1 MQLAKVIG
9 TVVATIK
16 DPSLKGLKIMMI
28 QPLTDDLNPSGG
40 PIAAIDT
47 VQAGPNDLVHWIAAR
62 EASLALPEPFAPVD
76 AAITG
81 IVDQVNQENVGI
93 KNKAEIFN
101 QNNQSSQNKRSEK

>member
-16 DPSLKGLKIMMI
+16 DQALTGLKILLI
-28 QPLTDDLNPSGG
+28 QPLTDDMKPSGG

-47 VQAGPNDLVHWIAAR
+47 VRAGQGDLVHWITAR
-62 EASLALPEPFAPVD
+62 EAALALPEPFAPVD

-81 IVDQVNQENVGI
+81 IVDNVDSDHKVGI
-93 KNKAEIFN
+93 KDKAEIFDN
-101 QNNQSSQNKRSEK
+101 TDATDEN